1 MPRKFLF
8 TRDEIT
14 QAALELVREKG
25 AQALTARA
33 LGERLGTSAKPV
45 FGLFKNMEDVRET
58 VIAAAAARL
67 DQLTRAEMT
76 AGRYPPYK
84 ASGMAYIRFAS
95 EEKELFKLLYM
106 RDRSQEAPSED
117 EREAIRPLLQVIMKN
132 TGLSEERAYLLH
144 AEMWIFVHGV
154 ASMLATSYLNW
165 DMDFASRALTDAYQ
179 GLCARHI
186 EEEKKDVS
194 HQNGQSDQKV

>member
-14 QAALELVREKG
+14 QAALELVRERG
-25 AQALTARA
+25 AQALTARSLA
-33 LGERLGTSAKPV
+33 ERLGTSSKPI
-45 FGLFKNMEDVRET
+45 FGLFRNMEDVRGA
-58 VIAAAAARL
+58 VIASAASRL
-67 DQLTRAEMT
+67 DQLTRAEMA

-84 ASGMAYIRFAS
+84 ASGMAYIRFAR

-117 EREAIRPLLQVIMKN
+117 EREAVRPLLQVIMKN

-154 ASMLATSYLNW
+154 ASMLATNYVGW
-165 DMDFASRALTDAYQ
+165 DMELISRAVTDAYQ
-179 GLCARHI
+179 GLRARHI
-186 EEEKKDVS
+186 EGEKKHGS
-194 HQNGQSDQKV
+194 HQDGQSDQKV

>member
-1 MPRKFLF
+1 MPKKFLF

-14 QAALELVREKG
+14 QAALELVRERG
-25 AQALTARA
+25 AQALTARSLA
-33 LGERLGTSAKPV
+33 ERLGTSSKPI
-45 FGLFKNMEDVRET
+45 FGLFRNMEDVRGA
-58 VIAAAAARL
+58 VIASAASRL
-67 DQLTRAEMT
+67 DQLTRAEMA

-84 ASGMAYIRFAS
+84 ASGMAYIRFAR

-154 ASMLATSYLNW
+154 ASMLATNYVGW
-165 DMDFASRALTDAYQ
+165 DMELISRAVTDAYQ
-179 GLCARHI
+179 GLRARHI
-186 EEEKKDVS
+186 EEEKKDGS
-194 HQNGQSDQKV
+194 HQDGQSDQKV